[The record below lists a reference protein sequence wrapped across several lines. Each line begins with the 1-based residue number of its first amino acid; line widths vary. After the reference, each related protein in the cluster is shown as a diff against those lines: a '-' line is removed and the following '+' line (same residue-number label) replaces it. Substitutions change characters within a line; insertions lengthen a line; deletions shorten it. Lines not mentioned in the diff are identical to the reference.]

1 MRFRSVVVTAVTAA
15 ALSACGSDKGVTTP
29 PPPPNGVFLKDVVIP
44 SLPSPYYHFEYDA
57 TGRVLGASF
66 ASGLRNYNLTYDAGR
81 LSEMKN
87 NVGGG
92 DRLDYVYDNA
102 GRVSLVKY
110 TDVDGTVF
118 TTLFFTY
125 DGQQLTK
132 IERDRRV
139 TGGFIIDKTMAFT
152 YYPDGNVFEIT
163 EHHPA
168 IDGVQTEATY
178 VDRYEQY
185 DNQINVDAFSLIHTE
200 FNDHLVLLPGVVL
213 QKNNP
218 ARVTRTGDGENY
230 ILNYTYYFDGSNRP
244 LDKVG
249 DLLFTSGPH
258 AGTHFGT
265 ASQFSYY

>member
-1 MRFRSVVVTAVTAA
+1 MRIRSAILAVGVA
-15 ALSACGSDKGVTTP
+15 ALSACGSDSSITNP
-29 PPPPNGVFLKDVVIP
+29 PPHDGVFLKDVVELN
-44 SLPSPYYHFEYDA
+44 LPSPYYHFEYDA
-57 TGRVLGASF
+57 NGRVLGASF
-66 ASGLRNYNLTYDAGR
+66 ASGARSYNLTYSGGR

-87 NVGGG
+87 NTGNQEH
-92 DRLDYVYDNA
+92 LDYVYDNE
-102 GRVSLVKY
+102 GRVGLVKY
-110 TDVDGTVF
+110 TDADGTVF
-118 TTLFFTY
+118 TTVFFTY

-139 TGGFIIDKTMAFT
+139 PGGFIIDKTMTFS

-168 IDGVQTEATY
+168 IDGIQTEATY

-185 DNQINVDAFSLIHTE
+185 DNRLNVDAFTLIHTE
-200 FNDHLVLLPGVVL
+200 FSDHLVLLPGVVL

-218 ARVTRTGDGENY
+218 GRVTRTGDAENY
-230 ILNYTYYFDGSNRP
+230 IINYTYYFDGSNRP

>member
-1 MRFRSVVVTAVTAA
+1 MRIRSAIILVIAAA
-15 ALSACGSDKGVTTP
+15 ALSACGDSGVTNP
-29 PPPPNGVFLKDVVIP
+29 PPPTGVLLKDVVIP
-44 SLPSPYYHFEYDA
+44 NLPSPYYHFEYDA
-57 TGRVLGASF
+57 AGKILAASF
-66 ASGLRNYNLTYDAGR
+66 ASGARNYNLTYDGGR
-81 LSEMKN
+81 LTEMKN
-87 NVGGG
+87 AGNQ

-125 DGQQLTK
+125 SGQKLTE

-139 TGGFIIDKTMAFT
+139 TGGFIIDKTMMFS
-152 YYPDGNVFEIT
+152 YYPDGNVSEIT

-178 VDRYEQY
+178 TDRYEQY
-185 DNQINVDAFSLIHTE
+185 DDKLNVDGFSLIHTE
-200 FNDHLVLLPGVVL
+200 FFDHLVLLPGVQL

-218 ARVTRTGDGENY
+218 ARVTHTGDGDNY
-230 ILNYTYYFDGSNRP
+230 VINYTYYFDGSNRP

-249 DLLFTSGPH
+249 DLLFTTGPN
-258 AGTHFGT
+258 AGVHFGT

>member
-1 MRFRSVVVTAVTAA
+1 MRIRTAIITAIAAA
-15 ALSACGSDKGVTTP
+15 ALSACSDSGVTNP
-29 PPPPNGVFLKDVVIP
+29 PPPPPSGVFLKDVIIP
-44 SLPSPYYHFEYDA
+44 NLPSPYYHFEYDA
-57 TGRVLGASF
+57 AGRVLGASF
-66 ASGLRNYNLTYDAGR
+66 ASGVRNYNLTYDGGR
-81 LSEMKN
+81 LTEMKN
-87 NVGGG
+87 AGNQ

-110 TDVDGTVF
+110 TDVDGVVF

-139 TGGFIIDKTMAFT
+139 TGGFIIDKTMTFS

-168 IDGVQTEATY
+168 IDGVQPDATFT
-178 VDRYEQY
+178 DRYEQY
-185 DNQINVDAFSLIHTE
+185 DNGLNVDGFSLIHTE
-200 FNDHLVLLPGVVL
+200 FFDHLVLLPGVQL

-218 ARVTRTGDGENY
+218 ARVTRTGDAENY
-230 ILNYTYYFDGSNRP
+230 VVNYTYYFDGSNRP

-249 DLLFTSGPH
+249 DLLFTTGPH
-258 AGTHFGT
+258 TGEHFGT

>member
-1 MRFRSVVVTAVTAA
+1 
-15 ALSACGSDKGVTTP
+15 
-29 PPPPNGVFLKDVVIP
+29 VFLKDVVIP

-87 NVGGG
+87 NVGSG

-110 TDVDGTVF
+110 TDADGVVF

-139 TGGFIIDKTMAFT
+139 TAGFIIDKTMAFT

-265 ASQFSYY
+265 ASRFSYY